1 MGCPADDRGHVGDC
15 GCDCRRTGP
24 RPLSGRHACRRVI
37 GNVLNHVVETRIVL
51 YARYGEEAVGEFDAM
66 LDGAGI
72 DVVPFDGALARAAF
86 DGFRRYGK
94 GQGHPA
100 QLNIIDCAA
109 YALAKTRNEPLLF
122 KGNDFMRTDVESAI

>member
-1 MGCPADDRGHVGDC
+1 MILDMSAVVAAIANEPDRARFQDAMLGAASLAMSSI
-15 GCDCRRTGP
+15 T
-24 RPLSGRHACRRVI
+24 
-37 GNVLNHVVETRIVL
+37 VLETRIVL
-51 YARYGEEAVGEFDAM
+51 YSRYGEEAVGEFDEM
-66 LDGAGI
+66 LESAGI
-72 DVVPFDGALARAAF
+72 VIVPFDGELARAAF

-122 KGNDFMRTDVESAI
+122 KGSDFLNTDAESAL